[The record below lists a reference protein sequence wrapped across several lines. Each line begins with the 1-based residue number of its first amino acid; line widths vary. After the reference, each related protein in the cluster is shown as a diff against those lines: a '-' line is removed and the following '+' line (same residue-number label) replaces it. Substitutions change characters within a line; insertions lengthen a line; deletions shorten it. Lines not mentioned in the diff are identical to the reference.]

1 MSGPQ
6 ATWLPDGQRL
16 HLHHGPIDMIV
27 GIDGPGRKAAFARA
41 AQRFDTL
48 LDELVAELPRLRCA
62 HGPTPNGETAR
73 IMHAATQPF
82 APRFITP
89 MAAVA
94 GAGAETILRALCDGP
109 GITRAYVNNGGD
121 VAFHLGEGQVIRAAL
136 ATTPP
141 GHTLIRHSDAVRGV
155 ATSGW
160 QGRSHSLG
168 IADAVTV
175 LATGAAMADAA
186 ATMITNA
193 TDLPGHPAI
202 LRQPAQDV
210 APDTDLG
217 ARHVTTHVGTLGPQD
232 IAIALDAGCDYA
244 TSLRS
249 RGLICAAVLTL
260 QGAHRVVG
268 APSL

>member
-1 MSGPQ
+1 
-6 ATWLPDGQRL
+6 
-16 HLHHGPIDMIV
+16 MIV
-27 GIDGPGRKAAFARA
+27 GIDGPGRKTAFARA

-94 GAGAETILRALCDGP
+94 GAGGETILRAICDGP
-109 GITRAYVNNGGD
+109 GIARAYVNNGGD
-121 VAFHLGEGQVIRAAL
+121 VAFHLGTGQEMRAAL
-136 ATTPP
+136 AILPP
-141 GHTLIRHSDAVRGV
+141 SHAVIRHADPVRGI

-175 LATGAAMADAA
+175 LAPGAAMADAA
-186 ATMITNA
+186 ATMIANA

-202 LRQPAQDV
+202 IRQPANDL
-210 APDTDLG
+210 APDSDLG
-217 ARHVTTHVGTLGPQD
+217 RRPVTTHVGRLSGQD
-232 IAIALDAGCDYA
+232 RAKALDTGVAYA
-244 TSLRS
+244 RSLIAQ
-249 RGLICAAVLTL
+249 GLITAAVLTL
-260 QGAHRVVG
+260 QGGQRILG
-268 APSL
+268 APSPIQQKDPEHA